1 MSLIFDSP
9 LLRATNWKTQIS
21 VKYFRNPPEKFEKTV
36 EMADIYTKYCAP
48 FNSSK

>member
-9 LLRATNWKTQIS
+9 L
-21 VKYFRNPPEKFEKTV
+21 PPERQAGKLKFNFSQLPPRKIEKTV
-36 EMADIYTKYCAP
+36 ETADIPKYCAP